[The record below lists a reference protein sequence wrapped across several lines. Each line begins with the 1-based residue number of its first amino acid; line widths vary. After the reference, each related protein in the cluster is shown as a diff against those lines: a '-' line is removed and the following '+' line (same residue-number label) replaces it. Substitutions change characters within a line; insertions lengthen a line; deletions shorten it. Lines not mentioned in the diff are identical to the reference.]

1 MEVRLSE
8 PVIKEVPV
16 EVVSF
21 VPLLPSQQEII
32 MGLREETVVDSLQLL
47 DLMVHLVVLIDIMA
61 EVVVAEPDNQELVQ
75 VAAQDLAVEDQVVLI
90 VLPEVVEL
98 LIQEAVVVELHKQPM
113 DQLVVQV

>member
-1 MEVRLSE
+1 
-8 PVIKEVPV
+8 
-16 EVVSF
+16 
-21 VPLLPSQQEII
+21 
-32 MGLREETVVDSLQLL
+32 
-47 DLMVHLVVLIDIMA
+47 
-61 EVVVAEPDNQELVQ
+61 VVAEPDNQELVQ